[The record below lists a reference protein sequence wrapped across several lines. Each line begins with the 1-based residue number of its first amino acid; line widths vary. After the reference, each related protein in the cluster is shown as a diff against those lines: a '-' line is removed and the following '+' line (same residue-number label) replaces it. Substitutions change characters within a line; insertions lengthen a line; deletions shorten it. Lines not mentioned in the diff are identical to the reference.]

1 MGKPNYRV
9 LVSFDRER
17 NVFHARTP
25 ELEHLSGEGTTRAES
40 MTRLE
45 EEIDAQLANML
56 AAGTPPP
63 RALDDVEYSG
73 DVQAKISRGLH
84 RDLAHLARAEG
95 VELGQIVSELLS
107 AALTQRQGGG
117 RGARPS
123 RAAAEPSDDIG
134 NRADGNRQ
142 ESNRDGNR
150 SDGNRRPFGRGG
162 MPAGALDDRANF
174 IEYVRGLDHNGPR
187 GNGGGGHGGGG
198 HGGGGG
204 GGQPGG
210 GRRQRRGGRGG
221 PPQGGPQQGQ
231 GRDGNRG
238 PHPRHQGHQ
247 GQQGQHGQQGH
258 PGQQGRPERA
268 DRPDASNAPPTPSPK
283 PEARPQHDS
292 GGSSSDG

>member
-25 ELEHLSGEGTTRAES
+25 ELEHLSGEGATRAES
-40 MTRLE
+40 MARLE

-56 AAGTPPP
+56 SAGTPPP
-63 RALDDVEYSG
+63 RALDDIEYSG
-73 DVQAKISRGLH
+73 EVQAKISRGLH

-117 RGARPS
+117 RGARPG

-134 NRADGNRQ
+134 NRADGNRHD
-142 ESNRDGNR
+142 NHRDGNR
-150 SDGNRRPFGRGG
+150 SDGNRRNFGRGG
-162 MPAGALDDRANF
+162 FNAGALDDRANF

-198 HGGGGG
+198 HGGGQPGG
-204 GGQPGG
+204 GGG

-221 PPQGGPQQGQ
+221 PPQGGQHGQ
-231 GRDGNRG
+231 GREGNRG
-238 PHPRHQGHQ
+238 PHPRAQGGH
-247 GQQGQHGQQGH
+247 QGH
-258 PGQQGRPERA
+258 PGQQGQGQPRQGEGGRGVQMPGA
-268 DRPDASNAPPTPSPK
+268 PDRPDVGNSAPSFD
-283 PEARPQHDS
+283 ARPQHDS
-292 GGSSSDG
+292 GGSSSEG

>member
-25 ELEHLSGEGTTRAES
+25 ELEHLSGEGATRAES

-73 DVQAKISRGLH
+73 EVQAKISRGLH

-117 RGARPS
+117 RGARPG

-142 ESNRDGNR
+142 ENHRDGNR

-187 GNGGGGHGGGG
+187 GNGGGGPGGNG
-198 HGGGGG
+198 HGG

-221 PPQGGPQQGQ
+221 PPQGGQQQGQ

-238 PHPRHQGHQ
+238 QHPRHPGQP
-247 GQQGQHGQQGH
+247 GQQGQ
-258 PGQQGRPERA
+258 PRP
-268 DRPDASNAPPTPSPK
+268 SAPPAAASAPHAAD
-283 PEARPQHDS
+283 ARPQHDS
-292 GGSSSDG
+292 GGSSSEG

>member
-25 ELEHLSGEGTTRAES
+25 ELEHLSGEGATRAES

-73 DVQAKISRGLH
+73 EVQAKISRGLH

-123 RAAAEPSDDIG
+123 RASAEPSDDIG

-142 ESNRDGNR
+142 DNHRDGNR

-187 GNGGGGHGGGG
+187 GNGGGGPGGGG
-198 HGGGGG
+198 HGGGG

-221 PPQGGPQQGQ
+221 PPQGGQQQGQ

-238 PHPRHQGHQ
+238 QHPRHQGQ
-247 GQQGQHGQQGH
+247 PGQQGQ
-258 PGQQGRPERA
+258 PRP
-268 DRPDASNAPPTPSPK
+268 SAPPAAASAPHAAPHAAD
-283 PEARPQHDS
+283 ARPQHDS
-292 GGSSSDG
+292 GGSSSEG